1 MLNFAKVYILLV
13 GLLAVVF
20 AGMPYDAK
28 ADDNNNG
35 GLTSK

>member
-1 MLNFAKVYILLV
+1 MLNFANVYILV